1 MSQQEKDLTA
11 DKIKLIYE
19 FNNGSPLFAR
29 VAAFEIEKGNFLEAI
44 KILENGI
51 DHYPYYP
58 TPFFV
63 LSLAYA
69 YAGRE
74 EESRSSAAQASEL
87 LDIPDILAVYYK
99 KIDEIIAER
108 NSLTE
113 AKRPVFHSDESQKT
127 SDDEF
132 EKLEDKLDILAE
144 KLSKA
149 KIIPK
154 KIGEPIDE
162 SILTEPPAKKIV
174 SETMA
179 EIYYSQK
186 NYEEAIAIYE
196 GLIQQK
202 PEKAELYLQR
212 ISDIRSSMDTIL

>member
-1 MSQQEKDLTA
+1 VSQQEKDLTA

-58 TPFFV
+58 TPFF
-63 LSLAYA
+63 LISLAYA

-74 EESRSSAAQASEL
+74 EEARSSAAQASEL
-87 LDIPDILAVYYK
+87 LDIPAVLTAYYK
-99 KIDEIIAER
+99 KIDDIIAER
-108 NSLTE
+108 NSLTD
-113 AKRPVFHSDESQKT
+113 ARRPVFLNDKLQITFDDES
-127 SDDEF
+127 

-154 KIGEPIDE
+154 NIGEPFDDDMLKE
-162 SILTEPPAKKIV
+162 RPAKKIV

-179 EIYYSQK
+179 DIYYSQK

-196 GLIQQK
+196 ELIQLK

-212 ISDIRSSMDTIL
+212 ISDIRSSMDAI